1 MLREVVSARGVRPK
15 KMLKKFLRLFSRSI
29 KCPTCGYKIPLG
41 RRQGQLRKSVRL
53 VSCLKCDE
61 EIVIIGD
68 KARKAD
74 VVRAAQIASKQ
85 FEEDFWKGLIGDE

>member
-1 MLREVVSARGVRPK
+1 MVVSAKEARLK

-29 KCPTCGYKIPLG
+29 KCPTCGHKIPLG

-53 VSCLKCDE
+53 VSCLNCDE
-61 EIVIIGD
+61 EIVVIGD
-68 KARKAD
+68 KATKAD

-85 FEEDFWKGLIGDE
+85 FEEDFWKGLVSDE